1 MSIRSDNRIV
11 KLFLIYLPYN
21 AFLKAF
27 YVLFNHI
34 IYIEYPENIEQAYFL
49 TTEGDNITQVIFSNI
64 FLIIIYDFFWLLP
77 ATIMNFYIFYK
88 MTTSLLQEKEKV
100 HEYISFL
107 LLKVY
112 LFWCLIYLC
121 SIGFG
126 SFIKEDS
133 LGSLLSGPF
142 APYGGLMITY
152 ILLGNFVFLIF
163 FIPLWNRFVKHWLK
177 RDR

>member
-1 MSIRSDNRIV
+1 MPKRSGNNSV
-11 KLFLIYLPYN
+11 KLLLIYLPYN
-21 AFLKAF
+21 TFLKAF

-34 IYIEYPENIEQAYFL
+34 IYIEYPENIGQAYFR
-49 TTEGDNITQVIFSNI
+49 TTEGDNIIEIIFSNI
-64 FLIIIYDFFWLLP
+64 FLNIIYDFFWLLP

-88 MTTSLLQEKEKV
+88 LITSLLQEKENV
-100 HEYISFL
+100 YEYISFL
-107 LLKVY
+107 ILKVY

-133 LGSLLSGPF
+133 LGSLLSGSF

-152 ILLGNFVFLIF
+152 ILLGNFVFLILF
-163 FIPLWNRFVKHWLK
+163 VPLWEKYIKKLFT
-177 RDR
+177 

>member
-1 MSIRSDNRIV
+1 MPIRSGNNTV
-11 KLFLIYLPYN
+11 KLLLVYLPYN
-21 AFLKAF
+21 AFLKAL

-49 TTEGDNITQVIFSNI
+49 TTEGDNITEIIFSNI
-64 FLIIIYDFFWLLP
+64 FLNIIYDFFWLLP

-88 MTTSLLQEKEKV
+88 LITSLFHEKKNV
-100 HEYISFL
+100 YEYISFL

-133 LGSLLSGPF
+133 LESLLAGPF
-142 APYGGLMITY
+142 APYGGIMITY
-152 ILLGNFVFLIF
+152 ILLGNFVFLILF
-163 FIPLWNRFVKHWLK
+163 VPLWEKYIKKLFM
-177 RDR
+177 